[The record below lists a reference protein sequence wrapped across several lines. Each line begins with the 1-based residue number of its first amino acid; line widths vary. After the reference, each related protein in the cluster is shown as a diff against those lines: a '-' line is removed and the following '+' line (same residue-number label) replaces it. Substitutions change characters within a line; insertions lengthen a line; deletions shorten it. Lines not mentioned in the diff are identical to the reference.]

1 MRLKSIKLAGFKS
14 FVDPTTVSFPSN
26 LCAVVGPNGCG
37 KSNIIDAVR
46 WVMGESSAKNL
57 RGENMTDVIFN
68 GSGGRKPVGQASIEL
83 IFDNSDNRIIGEF
96 AKFSEISIKR
106 RVSRDGDNVY
116 MLNGTKCRRRDITD
130 LFLGTGLGPRSYS
143 IIEQGMVS
151 RLIESRPEDL
161 RVFVEE
167 AAGISKY
174 KERRRDTE
182 NRIRRTR
189 ENLERLTDIRD
200 ELGRQLQHLHRQSQ
214 SAEKFKEYKVQERDL
229 SAQFNALRWRALD
242 NNVVSKQQVIQA
254 LEIQIEAVIADQ
266 RALDATHEQLLVNQT
281 DLNDQLGEVQARFYG
296 IGGDIVRIEQAIEFH
311 LQRMKQLRSDLDD
324 NRQSF
329 TSAQSEM
336 DTDVFKLENLHSEL
350 LILTPDLEMAEHT
363 QEQSS
368 MQLEEADEKMQ
379 HWQQQWDEFSR
390 RSEEPRQTA
399 EVQQSRIQQLE
410 KIVDRGIERRTRLRE
425 ERLALG
431 ENPDQALID
440 ALSMQQT
447 QMEDNIDAQ
456 QTRNGELAARIDHER
471 SRGQQLGHELDQA
484 RSQLQRHKGQFASL
498 DALQKAALGQT
509 NNSLNKWLAQHQLD
523 NHARLGEHIKVTAGW
538 EHAVEAVL
546 GDTLQALCVD
556 NINTVAAALATLPAG
571 VVAVLE
577 TALETGTEV
586 GLGTEEV
593 GLGTEAPSAP
603 PSPNLPNLAP
613 PSPALVSLVT
623 SPLPLGNLLAGIYTA
638 ESLEQALSMRAGL
651 AAGESVVT
659 RQGIWLGRNWIRVR
673 KAVDASEGLL
683 TRKGEMTRL
692 SGQMDLLQSQV
703 DELQEQQQVSR
714 DNLRD
719 LESEREALQRQIAQ
733 LSRDYSELKASL
745 SACVMKEE
753 QTTQRRQRL
762 QIELEELQKQ
772 LEVEQENI
780 TQARENLQNALD
792 AMERDIE
799 RREALLQQRDEL
811 RHTLDQ
817 VRQKAR
823 HDKDMGHQ
831 LRLREQLLRSQIA
844 AMDDAKK
851 RVSTQ
856 VQRARERIESIEKQL
871 NESDMPLEGKR
882 MELEQLLQKR
892 LDVEEHMTKAK
903 TAADANEH
911 QLRALEQKRIGLER
925 NAAGVREQLMEIRLK
940 TEGDLVKRDALADQ
954 LRDARYDL
962 QTVLSNLP
970 PELTDHA
977 CEEQLEAIGQRISRL
992 GAINLAAI
1000 DEFAQQSERKT
1011 YLDAQNEDLEKAL
1024 TTLENA
1030 IRKIDR
1036 ETRTR
1041 FKETFD
1047 KINAGLQE
1055 LFPKLFGGG
1064 HAYLDMTGEDLLD
1077 TGVAIMA
1084 RPPGKKNSTIHLLS
1098 GGEKAMTAI
1107 ALVFSIFRLNPSP
1120 FCMLD
1125 EVDAPLDDANTA
1137 RYGRLVKEMSDSVQ
1151 FIFIT
1156 HNKLTMEVANQ
1167 LLGVTMQEPGVSRIV
1182 AVDIEEAAEL
1192 AAM

>member
-83 IFDNSDNRIIGEF
+83 IFDNSDNRITGEF

-151 RLIESRPEDL
+151 RLIESKPEDL
-161 RVFVEE
+161 RVFIEE

-182 NRIRRTR
+182 NRIKRTR

-200 ELGRQLQHLHRQSQ
+200 ELGRQLQHLQRQSQ

-229 SAQFNALRWRALD
+229 TAQLNALRWRALD
-242 NNVVSKQQVIQA
+242 NDVVGKQQVIQA

-266 RALDATHEQLLVNQT
+266 RALDATHEQLLLNQT

-296 IGGDIVRIEQAIEFH
+296 IGGDIVRIEQTIEFH
-311 LQRMKQLRSDLDD
+311 LERMKQLRRDLDD
-324 NRQSF
+324 NQLNF
-329 TSAQSEM
+329 TSAHSEL
-336 DTDVFKLENLHSEL
+336 DTDVSKLENLQNEL
-350 LILTPDLEMAEHT
+350 LILTPDLEMAEHS
-363 QEQSS
+363 QEESS
-368 MQLEEADEKMQ
+368 MQLEDAEEKMQ

-390 RSEEPRQTA
+390 HSEEPRQTA
-399 EVQQSRIQQLE
+399 EVEQSRIQQLE

-425 ERLALG
+425 ERAALG

-440 ALSMQQT
+440 ELSMQLT

-456 QTRNGELAARIDHER
+456 QTRNGELASRIDQQR
-471 SRGQQLGHELDQA
+471 SRGQQLAHELDQA
-484 RSQLQRHKGQFASL
+484 RSQLQRQKGQFASL
-498 DALQKAALGQT
+498 EALQKAALGQT
-509 NNSLNKWLAQHQLD
+509 NNTLNKWLAQHQLD
-523 NHARLGEHIKVTAGW
+523 NHARLGEHVTVAAGW

-546 GDTLQALCVD
+546 GDTLQALCID

-571 VVAVLE
+571 VVALV
-577 TALETGTEV
+577 ETGTEV
-586 GLGTEEV
+586 LGLGTEALL
-593 GLGTEAPSAP
+593 GLGTEAPQAP
-603 PSPNLPNLAP
+603 PSP
-613 PSPALVSLVT
+613 
-623 SPLPLGNLLAGIYTA
+623 LPLLAHISTGLPLKSLLAGIYTA
-638 ESLEQALSMRAGL
+638 ESLEQALSLRAGL

-683 TRKGEMTRL
+683 TRKGDMTRL
-692 SGQMDLLQSQV
+692 GEQMDMLQSQV
-703 DELQEQQQVSR
+703 DELQEQQQVSG

-719 LESEREALQRQIAQ
+719 LESERDALQRQIAQ
-733 LSRDYSELKASL
+733 LSRDYSELKSRL
-745 SACVMKEE
+745 SARIMKEE

-762 QIELEELQKQ
+762 HFELEELQKQ
-772 LEVEQENI
+772 LQVEQENI

-792 AMERDIE
+792 AMEQDIG
-799 RREALLQQRDEL
+799 RRESLLQQRDDL

-851 RVSTQ
+851 RMNTQ
-856 VQRARERIESIEKQL
+856 LQRARERIESIEKQL

-892 LDVEEHMTKAK
+892 LDVEEQMTKA
-903 TAADANEH
+903 TAAADANEH
-911 QLRALEQKRIGLER
+911 QLRALEQQRIGFER
-925 NAAGVREQLMEIRLK
+925 KAAGVREQLMESRLK
-940 TEGDLVKRDALADQ
+940 TEGDLVKREALADQ
-954 LRDARYDL
+954 LREARYDL
-962 QTVLSNLP
+962 QTVLNNLP
-970 PELTDHA
+970 TDLTAQA
-977 CEEQLEAIGQRISRL
+977 CEAELEAIGQRISRL

-1000 DEFAQQSERKT
+1000 DEFTQQSERKT
-1011 YLDAQNEDLEKAL
+1011 YLDAQNEDLDKAL
-1024 TTLENA
+1024 ATLENA

-1055 LFPKLFGGG
+1055 LFPKVFGGG

-1167 LLGVTMQEPGVSRIV
+1167 LLGVTMHEPGVSRIV